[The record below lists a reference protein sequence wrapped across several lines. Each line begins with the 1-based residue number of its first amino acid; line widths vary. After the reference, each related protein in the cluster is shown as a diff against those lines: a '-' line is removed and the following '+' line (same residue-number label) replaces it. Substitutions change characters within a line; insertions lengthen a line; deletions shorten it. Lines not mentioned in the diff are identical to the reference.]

1 MQWSREL
8 LSPIRAAGPAAP
20 IVLALAM
27 VFLCSPAAL
36 AEEESR
42 KERLREAEAED

>member
-1 MQWSREL
+1 MPTEL
-8 LSPIRAAGPAAP
+8 ADVDSVMLEIK
-20 IVLALAM
+20 
-27 VFLCSPAAL
+27 AAL

>member
-1 MQWSREL
+1 
-8 LSPIRAAGPAAP
+8 
-20 IVLALAM
+20 LADVDSVMLEIK
-27 VFLCSPAAL
+27 AAL